1 MSEKLLLAAIATLS
15 IYLSSTPVL
24 PSTAPS
30 SLSFRVASALQSP
43 LRLPHDVHLPPFQP

>member
-15 IYLSSTPVL
+15 IYLSSTPAH
-24 PSTAPS
+24 PSTTPA

-43 LRLPHDVHLPPFQP
+43 LRLPRHQNLPTFQP